1 MATFIG
7 SNISPRYSRVPKVLF
22 SFDLLPN
29 LAKSS
34 FGFLLVHLPHIEL
47 KKKTLTRSKNS
58 NLIMLNHK
66 WKFTSIFYQ
75 HH

>member
-1 MATFIG
+1 LAQSHIFFEEEKFGMATFIG
-7 SNISPRYSRVPKVLF
+7 SNISPKYSRVPKVLF

-47 KKKTLTRSKNS
+47 KKKNPNK
-58 NLIMLNHK
+58 I
-66 WKFTSIFYQ
+66 
-75 HH
+75 